1 MEFNEFQITLLQK
14 AIIRFG
20 IRTSQKYERQKF
32 QKTLEIL
39 QNELNLLQQ
48 EKEFLMNE
56 DKIRD
61 VIRDTIE
68 YELEDKT
75 GRVFRPYGT
84 EQDLKLD
91 R

>member
-1 MEFNEFQITLLQK
+1 
-14 AIIRFG
+14 
-20 IRTSQKYERQKF
+20 
-32 QKTLEIL
+32 
-39 QNELNLLQQ
+39 
-48 EKEFLMNE
+48 MNE